1 MSSMIERA
9 PTDASSS
16 YQIKTSAVH
25 TFDLGGA
32 RRARLAPIRR
42 LPLSPMFD
50 GNFRAQVESAV
61 RPIGQALRRTGLTPD
76 HLTVVG
82 LVVGVGAAVAIGS
95 GRLWLGLVLVIAAAL
110 PDLLDGALAKAS
122 GAASQRG
129 AFFDSTVDRVTDTVL
144 LGGVAWYLAGHE
156 SPHLA
161 VLAFAV
167 MGASS
172 LISYQR
178 AKAESLGLDAKGG
191 LMERAERV
199 VLLCIGLLWD
209 RLLVPVLWVML
220 ALTLLTAAQRFVK
233 VWRQAQVAPVT
244 AARIEQRRSRRQSR
258 RVALVERSRTRVPRR
273 RG

>member
-1 MSSMIERA
+1 
-9 PTDASSS
+9 
-16 YQIKTSAVH
+16 
-25 TFDLGGA
+25 
-32 RRARLAPIRR
+32 
-42 LPLSPMFD
+42 MFD
-50 GNFRAQVESAV
+50 GSFRAPIEKAV
-61 RPIGQALRRTGLTPD
+61 RPVGEALRRTGLTPD

-82 LVVGVGAAVAIGS
+82 LLIGVGAAVAIGS
-95 GRLWLGLVLVIAAAL
+95 GRLLLGLVLVVAAAL

-122 GAASQRG
+122 DASSQRG

-144 LGGVAWYLAGHE
+144 LGGVAWYLAAHHE
-156 SPHLA
+156 TPELS

-178 AKAESLGLDAKGG
+178 AKAESLGLNAKGG

-209 RLLVPVLWVML
+209 RLLVPVLWLML
-220 ALTLLTAAQRFVK
+220 VLTVITAVQRFVK
-233 VWRQAQVAPVT
+233 VWKQAQVAPVT
-244 AARIEQRRSRRQSR
+244 QARIEQRRNRRLSRRSARHER
-258 RVALVERSRTRVPRR
+258 RRTFVPRR